1 MTQALPNNQS
11 LVQIWLQKKYAIFL
25 KKFLTQAGIVRRID
39 DLGRI
44 VVPKE
49 IRKVLRIR
57 EGDPLEIFTGKE
69 GEIVLKKYSP
79 MADLTAFAQQYV
91 EAISQ
96 SLGLPVAITDRD
108 SVIAV
113 AGMPKKELMGKEL
126 HSELESV
133 INDRKAI
140 VARKGDAKFIH
151 ITTDDLD
158 YDGQVVQTIISEG
171 DAVGSVIVIVR
182 DSGHR
187 IGEIEQ
193 KAAVIAAAFLGKQ
206 MEG

>member
-1 MTQALPNNQS
+1 MKAT
-11 LVQIWLQKKYAIFL
+11 
-25 KKFLTQAGIVRRID
+25 GIVRRID

-113 AGMPKKELMGKEL
+113 AGMPKRELMGKEL

-140 VARKGDAKFIH
+140 VARKGDEKFIH

-158 YDGQVVQTIISEG
+158 FDGQVVQTIISEG

>member
-1 MTQALPNNQS
+1 MKAT
-11 LVQIWLQKKYAIFL
+11 
-25 KKFLTQAGIVRRID
+25 GIVRRID

-79 MADLTAFAQQYV
+79 MADLTSFAQQYA

-108 SVIAV
+108 TVIAV
-113 AGMPKKELMGKEL
+113 AGMPRKELLGKEL
-126 HSELESV
+126 HRELESV
-133 INDRKAI
+133 INDRRSI
-140 VARKGDAKFIH
+140 VARRGDAKFIH
-151 ITTDDLD
+151 LVADDMEC
-158 YDGQVVQTIISEG
+158 DGQVVQTIISEG
-171 DAVGSVIVIVR
+171 DAVGAVVVIVKDR
-182 DSGHR
+182 DHR

>member
-113 AGMPKKELMGKEL
+113 AGMPKRELMGKEL

-158 YDGQVVQTIISEG
+158 FDGQVVQTIISEG

>member
-1 MTQALPNNQS
+1 M
-11 LVQIWLQKKYAIFL
+11 IFHIITPKQL
-25 KKFLTQAGIVRRID
+25 FNMQWRVNTVYEGDRNSEEDRRS
-39 DLGRI
+39 R
-44 VVPKE
+44 KE

>member
-1 MTQALPNNQS
+1 MKAT
-11 LVQIWLQKKYAIFL
+11 
-25 KKFLTQAGIVRRID
+25 GIVRRID

-49 IRKVLRIR
+49 IRKVLRIK
-57 EGDPLEIFTGKE
+57 EGTPLEIFTGKE

-108 SVIAV
+108 TVIAV
-113 AGMPKKELMGKEL
+113 AGMPRKELLGKEL
-126 HSELESV
+126 HKELEGV

-140 VARKGDAKFIH
+140 VARKGDAKFVR
-151 ITTDDLD
+151 ITSDDIG
-158 YDGQVVQTIISEG
+158 YEGQVVQTIISEG
-171 DAVGSVIVIVR
+171 DAVGAVIVIIR
-182 DSGHR
+182 DAGRR
-187 IGEIEQ
+187 IGDIEQ
-193 KAAVIAAAFLGKQ
+193 KAAMIAASFLGKQ

>member
-1 MTQALPNNQS
+1 MKAT
-11 LVQIWLQKKYAIFL
+11 
-25 KKFLTQAGIVRRID
+25 GIVRRID

-69 GEIVLKKYSP
+69 GEVVLKKYSP
-79 MADLTAFAQQYV
+79 MADLTEFAQHYV

-108 SVIAV
+108 TVIAV
-113 AGMPKKELMGKEL
+113 AGMPKKDLLGKEL
-126 HSELESV
+126 HRDLESV
-133 INDRKAI
+133 INDRGAV
-140 VARKGDAKFIH
+140 VARKDEQKFVR
-151 ITTDDLD
+151 ITDSDPECEE
-158 YDGQVVQTIISEG
+158 QVIQTIISEG
-171 DAVGSVIVIVR
+171 DAVGAVVVIVKDR
-182 DSGHR
+182 GRR

-193 KAAVIAAAFLGKQ
+193 KAAVIAATFLGKQ